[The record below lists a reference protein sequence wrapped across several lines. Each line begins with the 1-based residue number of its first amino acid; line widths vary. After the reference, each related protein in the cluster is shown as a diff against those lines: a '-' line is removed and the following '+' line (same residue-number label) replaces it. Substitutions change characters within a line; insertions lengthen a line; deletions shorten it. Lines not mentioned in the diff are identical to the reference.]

1 MARYGR
7 APDELKILPGVSIY
21 VGRTA
26 AEAEA
31 LYRSCSR

>member
-7 APDELKILPGVSIY
+7 APDTLKILPGVSTF

-26 AEAEA
+26 AEAENCT
-31 LYRSCSR
+31 RSCSR